1 MNKIKRI
8 LMVWIGLALAGCSP
22 VPANLA
28 QATVPEKTMAM
39 QETQTPASSPA
50 DSRAAY
56 PDLGP
61 APELRNSVW
70 LNTGHPLR
78 LKDLG
83 GKVVLLEM
91 WTFDCINCQHVVPA
105 LRNWYAKYQS
115 QGLVIIGNHFPEF
128 SFERDLGNL
137 KDAIQRLDI
146 HYPVAQDNDGA
157 TWAAYNNEYWPTAYL
172 IDKHGHIRYRQIG
185 EGNYQQTESAIAA
198 LLNEPE

>member
-1 MNKIKRI
+1 MGC
-8 LMVWIGLALAGCSP
+8 LCLALAGCSAA
-22 VPANLA
+22 PAAL
-28 QATVPEKTMAM
+28 QGLIVPEKTMAD
-39 QETQTPASSPA
+39 QAFQTPQSAPA
-50 DSRAAY
+50 DPKSAY

-61 APELRNSVW
+61 APELANDVW
-70 LNTGHPLR
+70 LNTDRPLR

-105 LRNWYAKYQS
+105 LREWYTKYQA

-137 KDAIQRLDI
+137 KDAVQRLDI
-146 HYPVAQDNDGA
+146 RYPVAQDNDGK
-157 TWAAYNNEYWPTAYL
+157 TWSAYHNEYWPTAYL

-185 EGNYQQTESAIAA
+185 EGNYQQTEAAIAA
-198 LLNEPE
+198 LLNEPG